1 VAACPKCGVN
11 LPEYD
16 GPTHRYFGA
25 SPACWAAYGKILER
39 EYANQAFFK
48 NHRMTVDAYALQ
60 HAVDGSPQAIQSVN
74 IHLISATL
82 IFKYKATANIVLH
95 AMRDISKVAKTDSNL
110 FKWLEPPDCVG
121 AITVADITPLTQLN
135 DHLSHIENWAKTSW
149 QAWSQHHNVADN
161 HLRQFEI
168 I

>member
-1 VAACPKCGVN
+1 MAACPQCGVD

-39 EYANQAFFK
+39 EYANPAFFK

-60 HAVDGSPQAIQSVN
+60 HAGDDSPQAIQSVN

-82 IFKYKATANIVLH
+82 IFKYKATANTALH
-95 AMRDISKVAKTDSNL
+95 AIRDISKSAKADSNL
-110 FKWLEPPDCVG
+110 FKWLNPPHYLG
-121 AITVADITPLTQLN
+121 AITVADIVPLTQLD
-135 DHLSHIENWAKTSW
+135 DHLNYVENWAKTTW
-149 QAWSQHHNVADN
+149 QAWSQHHNIAEN
-161 HLRQFEI
+161 HLRQVKVI
-168 I
+168 